1 MLRHNRIGPEELKA
15 DVIFLLVGAAVSFL
29 ALLIFDLHW
38 NLYSWPAGPLKLIFQ
53 TPTPYLIG
61 VPVGA
66 IILFILIKL
75 MALGFY
81 DEELALK
88 KARKRR

>member
-1 MLRHNRIGPEELKA
+1 MLRHDQISSEELKA
-15 DVIFLLVGAAVSFL
+15 DVIFFLVGAAVSFL
-29 ALLIFDLHW
+29 GLLVFDLHW
-38 NLYSWPAGPLKLIFQ
+38 NLYSWPAGPLRFVFQ

-66 IILFILIKL
+66 IVLFVLIKL
-75 MALGFY
+75 AALGFY
-81 DEELALK
+81 DEELALQ